1 MRVPALG
8 GSLPVNATVHKIYA
22 PRRRTQGSPSP
33 ASVPSK
39 SAAAYGLSRLLV
51 VVAALHSGCPFALR
65 NATAPRPLTT
75 YSKAAPVYLTQTLLL
90 QSFSD
95 NVFAMQA
102 KAVAGTGT
110 RRLIAKST
118 PPCEKCTLHAAGTQG
133 MPAPASIPSDS
144 AAAYGLSRSRV
155 FVSRRH
161 SAAFSPS
168 GTPTAPRSLT
178 TSPKNNTLQ
187 LQYT

>member
-1 MRVPALG
+1 M
-8 GSLPVNATVHKIYA
+8 PVNATVHKIYA

-51 VVAALHSGCPFALR
+51 VVAALHSGYPFALR

-110 RRLIAKST
+110 RRLIANPT
-118 PPCEKCTLHAAGTQG
+118 PPCSKCALHAAGTQSS
-133 MPAPASIPSDS
+133 PLARQRTKRFSCCIRSEPLARLCIAAPFSCLFAHRNANC
-144 AAAYGLSRSRV
+144 AAPVY
-155 FVSRRH
+155 H
-161 SAAFSPS
+161 FS
-168 GTPTAPRSLT
+168 
-178 TSPKNNTLQ
+178 
-187 LQYT
+187 